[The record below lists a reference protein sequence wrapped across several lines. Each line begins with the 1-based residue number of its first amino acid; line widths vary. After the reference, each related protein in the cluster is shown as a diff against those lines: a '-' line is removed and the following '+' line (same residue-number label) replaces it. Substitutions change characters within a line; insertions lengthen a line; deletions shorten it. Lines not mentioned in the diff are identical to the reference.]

1 MSLTTRTL
9 TNTGAPLCGP
19 NGAPLAA
26 VDIVFE
32 LHTEAGA
39 AADVWDAITFE
50 RVLGTTR
57 ARTNSAGEFT
67 AQLWPNSRGNVAT
80 HYKCTVNV
88 AGFPSI
94 VGVVE
99 DVSAPLTWVQFMATQ
114 TPITPQELSQLAT
127 YLQQIEDARDTAQA
141 AASTAAAA
149 AVASTAAIN
158 ALSGVS
164 AQTLAGDLELALD
177 SDGYQFLDPAGA
189 TRAVTLPAGATPG
202 RGFCVKNSGTAG
214 FLRVNA
220 PGGAQLGMLII
231 PGYAVVAIYTGTTW
245 ELL

>member
-1 MSLTTRTL
+1 MTTTREIN
-9 TNTGAPLCGP
+9 NTGAPLCGP
-19 NGAPLAA
+19 DGAPLAA

-32 LHTEAGA
+32 LQTEAGA

-50 RVLGTTR
+50 RVLGTVR
-57 ARTNSAGEFT
+57 ARTDAAGQFT
-67 AQLWPNSRGNVAT
+67 AQLWPNTRGNIAT
-80 HYKCTVNV
+80 HYKCTVYT
-88 AGFPSI
+88 AGFPSF

-99 DVSAPLTWVQFMATQ
+99 DISAPLTWVQFMATQ
-114 TPITPQELSQLAT
+114 TPVTPQELSQLAT
-127 YLQQIEDARDTAQA
+127 YLQQIEDARDAAQA
-141 AASTAAAA
+141 AASAAA
-149 AVASTAAIN
+149 AAIN
-158 ALSGVS
+158 ALSGVNV
-164 AQTLAGDLELALD
+164 QTLAGDLVLALD

-189 TRAVTLPAGATPG
+189 TRAVTLPAGATPP
-202 RGFCVKNSGTAG
+202 RGFCIKHTGTAG

>member
-50 RVLGTTR
+50 RVLGTVR
-57 ARTNSAGEFT
+57 ARTDAAGEFT
-67 AQLWPNSRGNVAT
+67 AQLWPNTRGNIAT
-80 HYKCTVNV
+80 HYKCTVHA

-99 DVSAPLTWVQFMATQ
+99 DVSTPLTWVQFMASQ
-114 TPITPQELSQLAT
+114 TPVTPQGLSQLAT

-141 AASTAAAA
+141 AAS
-149 AVASTAAIN
+149 ASTAAIN
-158 ALSGVS
+158 ALSGVNV
-164 AQTLAGDLELALD
+164 QTLASDLALALD

-189 TRAVTLPAGATPG
+189 TRAVTLPAGATPP
-202 RGFCVKNSGTAG
+202 RGFCLKHTGTAG

>member
-1 MSLTTRTL
+1 MTTTREIN
-9 TNTGAPLCGP
+9 NTGAPLCGP
-19 NGAPLAA
+19 DGAPLAA

-32 LHTEAGA
+32 LHTEAGV

-50 RVLGTTR
+50 RVLGTVRTR
-57 ARTNSAGEFT
+57 TDAAGEFA
-67 AQLWPNSRGNVAT
+67 AQLWPNTRGNIAT
-80 HYKCTVNV
+80 HYKCTVHA

-99 DVSAPLTWVQFMATQ
+99 DISAPLTWVQFMATQ
-114 TPITPQELSQLAT
+114 TPVTPQELSQLAT
-127 YLQQIEDARDTAQA
+127 YLQQIEDARDAAQA

-158 ALSGVS
+158 ALSGVNV
-164 AQTLAGDLELALD
+164 QTLAGDLALALD

-189 TRAVTLPAGATPG
+189 TRAVTLPAGATPP
-202 RGFCVKNSGTAG
+202 RGFCIKHTGTAG

-220 PGGAQLGMLII
+220 PGGAQLGMLIT